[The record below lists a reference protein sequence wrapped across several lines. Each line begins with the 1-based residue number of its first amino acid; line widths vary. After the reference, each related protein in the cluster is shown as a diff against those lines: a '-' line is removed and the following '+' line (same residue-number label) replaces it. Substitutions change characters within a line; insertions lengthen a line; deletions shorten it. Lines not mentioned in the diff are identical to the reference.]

1 MADGPP
7 ASSPPGFEVRRG
19 LTESQVDD
27 LLVLYSGEWWT
38 EDRTP
43 ADVERMLA
51 ATDLV
56 FAVVEA
62 SAAAVVGFARV
73 LTDQTYLALVLDVI
87 VAPAYRG
94 RGLGRLLVET
104 ILAEPGL
111 QAVRSV
117 ELVCQPE
124 SIPFY
129 ERCGFSASVGRS
141 GLMRRTADPRLGA
154 PASQESAAGEL
165 DD

>member
-1 MADGPP
+1 
-7 ASSPPGFEVRRG
+7 
-19 LTESQVDD
+19 VDD
-27 LLVLYSGEWWT
+27 LLVLYAGEWWT

-43 ADVERMLA
+43 A
-51 ATDLV
+51 
-56 FAVVEA
+56 
-62 SAAAVVGFARV
+62 AVVGLARV
-73 LTDQTYLALVLDVI
+73 LTDQTYLALILDVI
-87 VAPAYRG
+87 VAPAHRG
-94 RGLGRLLVET
+94 RGLGRLLIET

-111 QAVRSV
+111 QAVRSI

-154 PASQESAAGEL
+154 PAAREPAAGES